1 MTDWQGRNRLL
12 AVDKRD
18 QLAIKSYLA
27 ALGRK
32 GSRAR
37 AAKLSPK
44 ERREI
49 ARKAAK
55 ARWSKKRRGKK

>member
-1 MTDWQGRNRLL
+1 
-12 AVDKRD
+12 VDKRD